1 VRRRRLLLIGA
12 ALAAA
17 ACVEQIAAP
26 GHCPDF
32 CPSGRIDVVD
42 TLLATNISRDSAFRG
57 YVTTIRSS
65 VMLAADLP
73 GFVDGRPIFRIA
85 GVGPRYSISTA
96 DTTTG
101 PILGADSARLTLVV
115 QRRDTGA
122 HNLTLRLFRLPI
134 TIDTTT
140 KFADLTG
147 PFTDSLVKTVI
158 LDSLIARPSHKD
170 TVTGD
175 SLIFADTTHQV
186 FTLSLKLDTVAGRY
200 VATDSGKVGYGL
212 RVSADSRASIALSRS
227 VSLQWYLRVD
237 SLGVHVARKP
247 GVLGQAFSNFVFDPP
262 APPIDST
269 LAVGGVPSARSVL
282 RVTLPRAIR
291 DSSQVIRATLILRA
305 ASPVGGAP
313 PDSFVMEARPV
324 LADFGAKSPIDARI
338 ADTAAIHPGVLDS
351 VAVEVTNVLQL
362 WAADTTAPTTIL
374 LRSRTEAESFAEV
387 RFYPSRAAAFRPA
400 LRVTFVRRFP
410 FGRP

>member
-12 ALAAA
+12 ALTAA
-17 ACVEQIAAP
+17 ACVEKIAAP
-26 GHCPDF
+26 GNCPDF
-32 CPSGRIDVVD
+32 CPTGKIDVVD
-42 TLLATNISRDSAFRG
+42 TLLGANISRDSAFRG
-57 YVTTIRSS
+57 YVTTIRSP

-73 GFVDGRPIFRIA
+73 GFVDSRAIFRIL
-85 GVGPRYSISTA
+85 GLGPRYSISTT
-96 DTTTG
+96 DSTTG
-101 PILGADSARLTLVV
+101 PILGADSARMQLVV

-122 HNLTLRLFRLPI
+122 RNLTLRLFRLPI
-134 TIDTTT
+134 TIDTST

-147 PFTDSLVKTVI
+147 PFTDSLVKTVN
-158 LDSLIARPSHKD
+158 LDTLIARAGHKD

-175 SLIFADTTHQV
+175 SVFVDTTSHIL
-186 FTLSLKLDTVAGRY
+186 TLFLKLDTIAGRY
-200 VATDSGKVGYGL
+200 VATDSGTVAYGL
-212 RVSADSRASIALSRS
+212 RVSADSRASIALSRG

-237 SLGVHVARKP
+237 SLGTKVARKP
-247 GVLGQAFSNFVFDPP
+247 AMLEQVFSNFVFDPA

-313 PDSFVMEARPV
+313 ADSFVMEARSV
-324 LADFGAKSPIDARI
+324 LADFGAKSPIDPRI
-338 ADTAAIHPGVLDS
+338 ADTAAIHPGTLDTVS
-351 VAVEVTNVLQL
+351 VEVTNMLQL
-362 WAADTTAPTTIL
+362 WAADTTAPTTMV
-374 LRSRTEAESFAEV
+374 LRSRTEAQSFAEV
-387 RFYPSRAAAFRPA
+387 RFYPSSAAAFRPA